1 VFERMMVAID
11 GSERSRRALKA
22 GIGLASRLNN
32 KLHTIT
38 VIEGSPDYVV
48 AGAYTPI
55 DPALVGE
62 MVVERESQH
71 QGLVN
76 EARLL
81 AFNAGVAIQTE
92 IVVGTAVESIVQAVK
107 QHGCDLLIIGL
118 NQHPGLI
125 AALTSHTGYDVTERA
140 PCSVLGIR

>member
-1 VFERMMVAID
+1 MMVAFD
-11 GSERSRRALKA
+11 GSERSRRALKV
-22 GIGLASRLNN
+22 GIGLASRFDN

-38 VIEGSPDYVV
+38 VIEGSPDYVL
-48 AGAYTPI
+48 AGAYGPI

-62 MVVERESQH
+62 MVAERESQH

-76 EARLL
+76 EARSL
-81 AFNAGVAIQTE
+81 AFDADVEIHSE
-92 IVVGTAVESIVQAVK
+92 IVVGAAVESIVQAVT

-118 NQHPGLI
+118 NQHPGLL